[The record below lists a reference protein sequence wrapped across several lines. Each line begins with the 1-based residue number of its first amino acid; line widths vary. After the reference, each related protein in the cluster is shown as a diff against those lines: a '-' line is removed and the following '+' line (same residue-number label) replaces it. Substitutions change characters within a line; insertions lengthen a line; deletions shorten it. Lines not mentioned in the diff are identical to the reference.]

1 MKFLCEFEN
10 YFDHLTD
17 FIVNNVENETKR
29 RGRREEAA
37 KVSSIYATRLPAATN
52 KTLFR
57 RKGLNVSVPPS
68 NTWATKRVEHLINRS
83 STEGNSNNIRGD
95 PRHTRCSLTSA
106 RGLPPF
112 FFIPTSN
119 YPIPSHH
126 KYSRLHWIIMITLNM
141 HSLFVSHAECIL
153 VSVNSLRVL
162 CYIRIFM
169 IIIIY

>member
-17 FIVNNVENETKR
+17 FILNNVENETKR
-29 RGRREEAA
+29 RERREEAV

-106 RGLPPF
+106 RGLPSF

-119 YPIPSHH
+119 VIPSHH

-141 HSLFVSHAECIL
+141 HSLFVFHAECIL

-162 CYIRIFM
+162 CHIRIFV